1 MFRTLVL
8 STIAALALQAG
19 LPVKVKDISRRSLPE
34 AAYGLLAKDE
44 VKGMTPR
51 SRFSLLWADST
62 FSLKDRFKLAT
73 LKNIAPKQDTGFM
86 AELRE
91 QLRNNSD
98 DESPL
103 ALTLTVTDYQDDTVD
118 LEGRFTDT
126 KTGKAVC
133 YFVTSVCSE
142 GKGRI
147 AAFMAEL
154 EFLTLNAEV
163 LRDQN

>member
-1 MFRTLVL
+1 MFRALIL
-8 STIAALALQAG
+8 STLAALALQAG
-19 LPVKVKDISRRSLPE
+19 LPVKVKDITRRSLPE

-51 SRFSLLWADST
+51 SRFSLLWADPT
-62 FSLKDRFKLAT
+62 FTLKDRFKLAT
-73 LKNIAPKQDTGFM
+73 LKNIAPKQDTGFL

-103 ALTLTVTDYQDDTVD
+103 ALTLTVTEFQPEAVD

-126 KTGKAVC
+126 RTGKAVC
-133 YFVTSVCSE
+133 YFVTSVSNE
-142 GKGRI
+142 GKGKI

-154 EFLTLNAEV
+154 EFLTDNAEV
-163 LRDQN
+163 LREQK